1 VLDMSLL
8 RQSLLWASQ
17 SPVLA
22 RRLPRLGFVR
32 RAVSRFMPGE
42 TLAEALAACE
52 ALGGQGIGSV
62 ITLLGENVTDA
73 AEARGVVDH
82 YRGALDEIARRG
94 LDAEV
99 SIKPSHLGMDLDP
112 AAAAAGLAELAT
124 RAAGHGTVWVD
135 MEGSATT
142 APTLDL
148 FRRVRAAHAS
158 TGLCLQA
165 YLRRSAADLEALV
178 APGPHAARIRLVK
191 GAYAEPPS
199 IAFARKA
206 EVDASYLALAERLLA
221 AAQRDGPRPVFGTH
235 DRQMIRRIVTLA
247 EARGVAKSAYEFHLL
262 YGIQRDEQLRLAA
275 AGHRVRVLISY
286 GSAWVPWYMRRLAER
301 PANLGFVLRNLF
313 QR

>member
-1 VLDMSLL
+1 MSLL
-8 RQSLLWASQ
+8 RQTLLWASR
-17 SPVLA
+17 SPTLA

-42 TLAEALAACE
+42 TLAEALAACQT
-52 ALGGQGIGSV
+52 LMGQGIGSV
-62 ITLLGENVTDA
+62 ITLLGENLADA
-73 AEARGVVDH
+73 SEARAVVDH
-82 YRGALDEIARRG
+82 YRGALDEIARRR

-99 SIKPSHLGMDLDP
+99 SVKLTHLGMELDP
-112 AAAAAGLAELAT
+112 AAAAAGLAELAA
-124 RAAGHGTVWVD
+124 RASGSGTVWVD

-142 APTLDL
+142 APTLEL
-148 FRRVRAAHAS
+148 FRRVHAAHGN

-165 YLRRSAADLEALV
+165 YLHRSAADLEALV
-178 APGPHAARIRLVK
+178 APGPGAARIRLVK
-191 GAYAEPPS
+191 GAYAEPPA

-206 EVDASYLALAERLLA
+206 DVDASYLALAERLLA
-221 AAQRDGPRPVFGTH
+221 AAHHDGPRPVFGTH
-235 DRQMIRRIVTLA
+235 DRPMIRRIVAQA
-247 EARGVAKSAYEFHLL
+247 EAGGLAKSAYEFHLL

-275 AGHRVRVLISY
+275 AGHRVKVLISY